1 MRGEGGERTVDLAF
15 VDERRLIDKLLVV
28 GDKVV
33 ERPAHLVSALVSV
46 CAGCGERRRRGG
58 AYQTTCKQI
67 EDAAEV
73 ENEVENV

>member
-15 VDERRLIDKLLVV
+15 VDERRLIHELLIVR
-28 GDKVV
+28 DEVV
-33 ERPAHLVSALVSV
+33 EGPAHLYIRQCQLAREIVTARS
-46 CAGCGERRRRGG
+46 GTH
-58 AYQTTCKQI
+58 QTTCKQI

>member
-15 VDERRLIDKLLVV
+15 VDERRLINELLVV
-28 GDKVV
+28 GDEVV
-33 ERPAHLVSALVSV
+33 KGPAHLIVRQCQLAQEIVT
-46 CAGCGERRRRGG
+46 ARYGTH
-58 AYQTTCKQI
+58 QTTCKQI